1 MPDLKQQKHELRQR
15 MKTLRDAIPAADRTA
30 QSQAVADHV
39 LGLDAVQNAR
49 SVFVFV
55 SFGSEIQTHGLIDA
69 LLEMGKTVAV
79 PKLLPNASPS
89 RAGAK
94 RMAAIPITSLDEL
107 APGPMGILIPTNDI
121 ELNASPDITLV
132 PGLAF
137 TKQGRRLGYG
147 GGYYDRFLQTNAATQ
162 TAAIGYGLQVLDT
175 LPVGRDDIPV
185 RSIVTEQG
193 EISCL

>member
-55 SFGSEIQTHGLIDA
+55 SFGSEIHTHGLIDA
-69 LLEMGKTVAV
+69 LLERGKIVAV
-79 PKLLPNASPS
+79 PKLLPDASPS

-137 TKQGRRLGYG
+137 CRESTGRVMRLGYG
-147 GGYYDRFLQTNAATQ
+147 GGYYDRYLAAHPQTRTVGLCFAGQVTD
-162 TAAIGYGLQVLDT
+162 AI
-175 LPVGRDDIPV
+175 PVGEHDL
-185 RSIVTEQG
+185 SIERVVAR
-193 EISCL
+193 